1 MKTKLIALS
10 VLCAAMVPA
19 FASAARVT
27 TPGGEVHFV
36 GEVVN
41 GTCAVDADSVN
52 QTVQMGQ
59 VRANTLAKQGDVGQ
73 NVGFNIVLKD
83 CAPGADGNDNTLPAT
98 AAIIFSGVTVD
109 NTTNAKVLALQQSS
123 AGGAT
128 NVGIQVLDRSGQ
140 PVAFDGST
148 ARASIKLNEGTN
160 TIPFQARYMATGQ
173 ATAGTANADA
183 TFTVQ
188 YE

>member
-1 MKTKLIALS
+1 
-10 VLCAAMVPA
+10 MVPA
-19 FASAARVT
+19 FASAATVT

-59 VRANTLAKQGDVGQ
+59 VRANTLQ
-73 NVGFNIVLKD
+73 NRVTSVKTLALILFEIVRQALT
-83 CAPGADGNDNTLPAT
+83 AMINTLPAT

-109 NTTNAKVLALQQSS
+109 NTTNAKVLALQQ
-123 AGGAT
+123 
-128 NVGIQVLDRSGQ
+128 LLL
-140 PVAFDGST
+140 PVARPTSVFRFWI
-148 ARASIKLNEGTN
+148 AAASRLHLTVQMASATIKLNEGTN